1 MKTEIASARIF
12 DFRILISE
20 SKDSSERFWFWF
32 SSWIVLSPYG
42 LKMKRKNIWE
52 NVQKKY
58 SGEYS
63 DNVCDERCKQ
73 GIQKKEKKEA
83 SK

>member
-1 MKTEIASARIF
+1 MNNKVLTNFPF
-12 DFRILISE
+12 DVHFVFWQKKW
-20 SKDSSERFWFWF
+20 SKKQQIHTFE
-32 SSWIVLSPYG
+32 LPEPHHY
-42 LKMKRKNIWE
+42 KNIWE

-73 GIQKKEKKEA
+73 GIQKKEKKED
-83 SK
+83 KD